1 MRELNTIQKRE
12 KLNTIYATDEKGNDG
27 AHHEYHIVVEAE
39 EDAAYDVRIIK
50 FQEGPRKDINST
62 QGIIDS
68 DLLETVRDRLKDFQ
82 AGPLVVGT
90 EEAAPYDVRIIKFQ
104 EGPRKDINSTQGIID
119 SDLLEIV
126 RDRLKDFQAGPFACK
141 ENEHALTHIEEALM
155 WMNRRVEDRIERNV
169 LGKNEK

>member
-12 KLNTIYATDEKGNDG
+12 KLNTIYATDEKGNGG

-68 DLLETVRDRLKDFQ
+68 DLLE
-82 AGPLVVGT
+82 
-90 EEAAPYDVRIIKFQ
+90 
-104 EGPRKDINSTQGIID
+104 
-119 SDLLEIV
+119 IV
-126 RDRLKDFQAGPFACK
+126 RDRLKSFQSSEYAC
-141 ENEHALTHIEEALM
+141 EYNEKALEHIEDALTLLN
-155 WMNRRVEDRIERNV
+155 NRVQDRAKRNV
-169 LGKNEK
+169 LGKYEK